1 MKILLWMK
9 AGAVGM
15 WTSHLL
21 HHQTLKLQESLQG
34 GVGVITYD
42 VIQIVFAIV
51 SIIVVIVVVMV
62 KTIKTIP

>member
-21 HHQTLKLQESLQG
+21 HHQTLKLQESLGG
-34 GVGVITYD
+34 GVIIYD
-42 VIQIVFAIV
+42 VILIV
-51 SIIVVIVVVMV
+51 SIIIAIV
-62 KTIKTIP
+62 TNIKIANKNIITIP